1 MKKYRTIIGLEVHV
15 ELGTLSKMFCGCSAD
30 HFSKPANSQVCP
42 VCLGLPG
49 ALPYANQKAIAD
61 TIKLGLAFGC
71 KISGFSKFDRKHYF
85 YPDLPKGYQI
95 SQYDLPLCQ
104 AGQWLGPESA
114 KVRIRRIHLEED
126 TAKLVHSLV
135 GTEKVSLIDFNRS
148 GVPLA
153 ELVTEPD
160 FDDAQKVAEFLK
172 EVQKIVRYLGISSA
186 DMEKGSMRLEANI
199 SLSPDANLPDYKVE
213 LKNINSFRFLVKAIN
228 AEIARQEE
236 ILEKGERVI
245 QETRGYSEKTGKT
258 FSQRVKEEAQDYR
271 YFPEPDIAP
280 MAFSQE
286 EIGKIS
292 AGLPE
297 LPGVTKKRLMD
308 KYSLSGIYAEI
319 LTQEAAR
326 ADYFEQAVI
335 LGEKS
340 GFSPK
345 AIADLMVN
353 RNFDKEFPEPA
364 AMILKMTQVTK
375 VEYLPGEI
383 TLDAVK
389 EVIAGQE
396 KAVADFKKGKT
407 QVLGFLVGAVQKILK
422 GKADPKIIQE
432 LLTLE
437 LKKGNG

>member
-1 MKKYRTIIGLEVHV
+1 
-15 ELGTLSKMFCGCSAD
+15 
-30 HFSKPANSQVCP
+30 
-42 VCLGLPG
+42 
-49 ALPYANQKAIAD
+49 
-61 TIKLGLAFGC
+61 
-71 KISGFSKFDRKHYF
+71 
-85 YPDLPKGYQI
+85 
-95 SQYDLPLCQ
+95 
-104 AGQWLGPESA
+104 
-114 KVRIRRIHLEED
+114 LEED

-308 KYSLSGIYAEI
+308 KYSLSEIYAEI

-364 AMILKMTQVTK
+364 GMILKMAQVTRT
-375 VEYLPGEI
+375 EYLPGEI

-407 QVLGFLVGAVQKILK
+407 QVLGFLVGAVQKVLK